1 MDFHFTITTDKSIQE
16 AIESVETSLQN
27 HKFGVLWKLDI
38 PATLKNKGVEADFKF
53 HVFEVCNP
61 GIAKE
66 FFTSDLMVGYF
77 LPCRVVVYEKDG
89 RTHIGI
95 VKPTAIL
102 GLVNDELPKL
112 AQPVEEKLILAIQ
125 EAK

>member
-61 GIAKE
+61 GI
-66 FFTSDLMVGYF
+66 
-77 LPCRVVVYEKDG
+77 
-89 RTHIGI
+89 
-95 VKPTAIL
+95 
-102 GLVNDELPKL
+102 
-112 AQPVEEKLILAIQ
+112 
-125 EAK
+125 